1 MNLLKR
7 LPPFDSKSGNLNVVI
22 DTPKGCRSK
31 FAFDMKRKAYVLKSI
46 LPHGTVFPF
55 DFGSIP
61 GTVADDGDPLDA
73 LVLMDE
79 PAFCGC
85 LIESR
90 LVGVIEAEQSED
102 GKTERN
108 DRLIAVAAKSQT
120 HAEVKSLSDLS
131 PALLKGDRTLFHLR
145 PPGPRTKIPTDWA
158 TRAERGGAVG
168 KKTKTPRYASQ
179 INLDDGAFCG
189 RPRAPSQRG
198 DQGAAEDGEGC

>member
-1 MNLLKR
+1 MTLLSQLK
-7 LPPFDSKSGNLNVVI
+7 PFDRKSGNLNVVI
-22 DTPKGCRSK
+22 DTPKGSRNK
-31 FAFDMKRKAYVLKSI
+31 YAFDFKIDAYKLKAV

-73 LVLMDE
+73 LVLLDE

-108 DRLIAVAAKSQT
+108 DRLIAVAAKSPT

-131 PALLKGDRTLFHLR
+131 PALLKEIEHFF
-145 PPGPRTKIPTDWA
+145 ISYNQ
-158 TRAERGGAVG
+158 ERG
-168 KKTKTPRYASQ
+168 KKFRP
-179 INLDDGAFCG
+179 LG
-189 RPRAPSQRG
+189 RHGPKRA
-198 DQGAAEDGEGC
+198 AW